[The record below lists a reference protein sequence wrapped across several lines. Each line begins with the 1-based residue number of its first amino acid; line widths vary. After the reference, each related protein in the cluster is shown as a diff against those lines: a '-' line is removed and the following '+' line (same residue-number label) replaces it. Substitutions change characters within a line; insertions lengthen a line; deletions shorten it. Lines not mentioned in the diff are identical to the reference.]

1 MNNTLLPYGFF
12 TVLLLAVFLIP
23 LNGIS
28 QNYGN
33 EWINY
38 NQQYFAVPIAEDGVY
53 RIGFDVMASAGIP
66 LGSFD
71 PRSFQVYA
79 RGEQQPII
87 VSSEDTGN
95 FQPGDHIEFYA
106 GKTPVGS
113 TRVFTVMLPNI
124 PIPTTV

>member
-66 LGSFD
+66 LG
-71 PRSFQVYA
+71 RRHLRQW
-79 RGEQQPII
+79 GLQN
-87 VSSEDTGN
+87 T
-95 FQPGDHIEFYA
+95 A
-106 GKTPVGS
+106 GC
-113 TRVFTVMLPNI
+113 N
-124 PIPTTV
+124 